1 MPYATL
7 DDIEARY
14 PGELAQAGP
23 RDAGGNLDE
32 DAITMACAWAS
43 ASIDRY
49 LRVIGWIVPLTAPVP
64 VWVVDLTVDLALY
77 QATPTALASQDD
89 FKDRRARYVA
99 ALATLEAIA
108 NGDQLP
114 APPEGMDP
122 VTTVYVTSNARLFG
136 RGVL

>member
-1 MPYATL
+1 MSYATL

-23 RDAGGNLDE
+23 TVNGVLDE
-32 DAITMACAWAS
+32 DAVALACDWAS

-49 LRVIGWIVPLTAPVP
+49 LRVIGWTVPLTAPVP
-64 VWVVDLTVDLALY
+64 VWVVNVAVDLALY

-99 ALATLEAIA
+99 ALATLEAIV

-114 APPEGMDP
+114 APPADMAPLTP
-122 VTTVYVTSNARLFG
+122 VYMTSNARLFG
-136 RGVL
+136 RDAL